1 MQYDYSMLGARI
13 YQASME
19 AGERWMLNEV
29 AGKPLYAWD
38 SRGNQFRTSYD
49 PLRRPIGSFLRQGAV
64 PEQLIGRAVYGESNP
79 NPELKIDWESP
90 SALRSGRS
98 RHQRGVRLQGKP
110 SSKPVPVGK

>member
-13 YQASME
+13 HQASME

-64 PEQLIGRAVYGESNP
+64 PGATHWPCS
-79 NPELKIDWESP
+79 
-90 SALRSGRS
+90 LRGKQSQSGTS
-98 RHQRGVRLQGKP
+98 
-110 SSKPVPVGK
+110 